1 MENPE
6 TPEKGGLLILMRHG
20 DYTVASDGHKRLN
33 EKGIAAAETSG
44 RYISETL
51 GLREADVIFSSD
63 AERAVETADI
73 VARHVRAARREQDA
87 ALRPGGSGIAELVM
101 QEYSRKNVIIVTHIP
116 VIELQYA
123 AFLNRNAFFS
133 YSPAALTALR
143 YIPGKQCY
151 EMIASY
157 AP

>member
-1 MENPE
+1 MENHE

-20 DYTVASDGHKRLN
+20 DYTVTSDGHKRLN
-33 EKGIAAAETSG
+33 ETGIAAAESSG
-44 RYISETL
+44 RYICENL

-63 AERAVETADI
+63 VERAIETADI
-73 VARHVRAARREQDA
+73 VARHVRARERVQDA
-87 ALRPGGSGIAELVM
+87 ALRPGGAGVVDLVM

-123 AFLNRNAFFS
+123 AFLNQNAFFS
-133 YSPAALTALR
+133 YSPAALTALK

>member
-1 MENPE
+1 MEQQINPGE
-6 TPEKGGLLILMRHG
+6 GGLLILMRHG
-20 DYTVASDGHKRLN
+20 DYTVTSDGHKRLN
-33 EKGIAAAETSG
+33 EIGIAAAERSG

-63 AERAVETADI
+63 VERACET
-73 VARHVRAARREQDA
+73 AARRVQDA

-143 YIPGKQCY
+143 YIPGKQYY